1 MLVLVLSDIHGN
13 FEALRTVIEDSRRY
27 KWKELWFL
35 GDLAGY
41 GPRPQECFDLLREYR
56 STIIPGNHDSYL
68 AGTISGSFFSEQSL
82 HSLILNRGQL
92 NHATLELI
100 KTIPRRQERN
110 GVTLV
115 HGSPIDPITDYIISD
130 ADALDCF
137 DAFKG
142 SCCLFGHTHVQ
153 GYYKLKDDKIE
164 SSRTGEGEIIS
175 YKKSR
180 VLVNPGSVGQPR
192 DGNPDAAWC
201 LLDTRKKVIQFF
213 RTPYDINATQKEM
226 RKQKASNFLIE
237 RLEKG
242 I

>member
-13 FEALRTVIEDSRRY
+13 LEALKTVIEASKHH

-41 GPRPQECFDLLREYR
+41 GPRPQDCFQLLRKYR
-56 STIIPGNHDSYL
+56 TTIIPGNHDSYL
-68 AGTISGSFFSEQSL
+68 AGIISGSFFSEQSL

-92 NHATLELI
+92 NQATLDLI
-100 KTIPRRQERN
+100 KEIPQRQEKK

-115 HGSPIDPITDYIISD
+115 HGSPRNPITDYIISESD
-130 ADALDCF
+130 ASDCF
-137 DAFKG
+137 NAFKG

-153 GYYKLKDDKIE
+153 GYYKL
-164 SSRTGEGEIIS
+164 TNGEIVSSGIANGEIVS
-175 YKKSR
+175 YRKSR
-180 VLVNPGSVGQPR
+180 ILVNPGSVGQPR

-201 LLDTRKKVIQFF
+201 LLNTRKKEVQFF
-213 RTPYDINATQKEM
+213 RTPYDIKTTQKEM
-226 RKQKASNFLIE
+226 RAQNASDFLVT

-242 I
+242 M